1 MNLHLESYSDVAAD
15 AEPSEYRLE
24 NMEIGRRSGRF
35 PQADARLVGT
45 DSQIKV
51 WCSNDYLG
59 MGQNSEVIAAMK
71 TAIDNHGAGSGASRN
86 IGGTSP
92 YHVQLEREL
101 SDLHG
106 KEAAM
111 IFTSGYTANDGAL
124 TVLAGTPKDTIV
136 FSDARNHASI
146 IDGIRHSGSQK
157 NIYRHNDVAH
167 LEELLASAP
176 ADRPKLIVLESVH
189 SMLGDV
195 APVHEI
201 ADLADRYGATTY
213 LDEVHAV
220 GMYGPQGAGIAA
232 REGIADRFTI
242 VMGTLGKGY
251 GTIGGYVAGPATV
264 INAIRRL
271 SRLFVFTTSLPPA
284 IVAGALASVRHL
296 RTSETERRAL
306 SENARMM
313 HRLLGDADIPC
324 LSPDS
329 HIVSAVVGDSKICRQ
344 ASELLLE
351 RHGIYV
357 QSIAAPDVPA
367 GEELLRITPSAIHEP
382 REVEELAGI
391 LRGIW
396 RELGIATASDRSGRS

>member
-1 MNLHLESYSDVAAD
+1 MNLHLESYSDVATD
-15 AEPSEYRLE
+15 AELSECRLE
-24 NMEIGRRSGRF
+24 NMEVGRRSGRF
-35 PQADARLVGT
+35 PQADARLVGME
-45 DSQIKV
+45 SQIKV

-59 MGQNSEVIAAMK
+59 MGQNSKVIAAMK

-86 IGGTSP
+86 IGGTSQ

-124 TVLAGTPKDTIV
+124 TVLASTPKDTIV

-157 NIYRHNDVAH
+157 KIYQHNDVAH
-167 LEELLASAP
+167 LEELLAAAP

-189 SMLGDV
+189 SMLGDI
-195 APVHEI
+195 APVREI

-264 INAIRRL
+264 INAVRRL

-296 RTSETERRAL
+296 RTSEAERKTL

-313 HRLLGDADIPC
+313 HRLLGEADIPC

-329 HIVSAVVGDSKICRQ
+329 HIVSAIVGDSKVCRQ
-344 ASELLLE
+344 ASELLLD
-351 RHGIYV
+351 RHGVYV

-382 REVEELAGI
+382 QEVEQLADI

>member
-1 MNLHLESYSDVAAD
+1 MNLHLESYSDAA
-15 AEPSEYRLE
+15 AEAELSEHRLE
-24 NMEIGRRSGRF
+24 NMEIGRRSGQF
-35 PQADARLVGT
+35 PQADARLAGAE
-45 DSQIKV
+45 SQIKV

-59 MGQNSEVIAAMK
+59 MGQNSKVTAAMK
-71 TAIDNHGAGSGASRN
+71 AAVDNHGAGSGASRN
-86 IGGTSP
+86 IGGTSQ
-92 YHVQLEREL
+92 YHVRLEREL

-124 TVLAGTPKDTIV
+124 TVLASTPKDTIV
-136 FSDARNHASI
+136 FSDERNHASI
-146 IDGIRHSGSQK
+146 IDGIRHSGAQK
-157 NIYRHNDVAH
+157 HIYRHNDVAH

-220 GMYGPQGAGIAA
+220 GMYGPEGAGIAA

-296 RTSETERRAL
+296 RTSGTERRAL

-329 HIVSAVVGDSKICRQ
+329 HIISAIVGDSRICRQ

-382 REVEELAGI
+382 QEVEQLAGI